1 MVHATFRV
9 GDRVEWNSTGDEWKP
24 GSVEQVETHTVLVA
38 LDEHEELLRVSSGY
52 LMRVLPKHIRQLGS
66 AVAS

>member
-1 MVHATFRV
+1 MTLIFRV
-9 GDRVEWNSTGDEWKP
+9 GDRVEWFSPCGEWKP

-38 LDEHEELLRVSSGY
+38 LDEHEEMLRVSPVY